1 MFLHRRYFQFVHTNI
16 QWTLA
21 RAIIKLG
28 PVLPWTFEGLLRCSR
43 ALLLCTSAS
52 TGPLSN
58 VWSLTVT
65 GTLWLPQRQTFKGLI
80 WTLPGSLP
88 HWPHVS
94 GKISRLQKNP
104 QQSQPSASVHPP
116 HSLHPVSRHVSSS
129 LIAWRAFILLKG
141 MIDFQPQIWIHY
153 SEPWNC

>member
-1 MFLHRRYFQFVHTNI
+1 MHTNI

-21 RAIIKLG
+21 RAIIKGELS
-28 PVLPWTFEGLLRCSR
+28 PVLSWPFEGLLPCSR
-43 ALLLCTSAS
+43 VLLLCTSAS
-52 TGPLSN
+52 TELLFN
-58 VWSLTVT
+58 VCSLTMT
-65 GTLWLPQRQTFKGLI
+65 GTLWLPQRQPFKGLI

-94 GKISRLQKNP
+94 GKISNAYKPPP

-116 HSLHPVSRHVSSS
+116 HSLHPVSRHVSYS

-141 MIDFQPQIWIHY
+141 MIDFQPQIWIRR